1 MKYRGLMVMVAAAI
15 TFSLAAATPG
25 FSANDQAEQT
35 TKKTPRHK
43 RVAPPVQSPNYSA
56 RPFNSCDYDR
66 AAGRC
71 VIDLGYGR
79 CMECST
85 GPFK

>member
-1 MKYRGLMVMVAAAI
+1 MKSRNLTLMLSAALALTVA
-15 TFSLAAATPG
+15 SPG
-25 FSANDQAEQT
+25 FAASDQT
-35 TKKTPRHK
+35 GPTKKKPTRHA
-43 RVAPPVQSPNYSA
+43 RVVQPTGYVG
-56 RPFNSCDYDR
+56 RPLNSCDYDR

-79 CMECST
+79 CMECSG

>member
-1 MKYRGLMVMVAAAI
+1 MKSGSLTLM
-15 TFSLAAATPG
+15 LAAALTVGLTAASPG
-25 FSANDQAEQT
+25 FAANDQTNPTAA
-35 TKKTPRHK
+35 KKMK
-43 RVAPPVQSPNYSA
+43 RQVRVVQPSGDVS

-79 CMECST
+79 CMECSG
-85 GPFK
+85 GPLN